1 MKTVIVYR
9 KKKFASAWMPYWL
22 ITCISKKEFM
32 MRCGLQGDL
41 CTHTVMGQ
49 PVSRVDIGV
58 LDALGTW
65 IENGKTIELHLEDD
79 VCTIFASTMDGSLS
93 NEVILEDTG
102 TQHLTLTTRGGFRT
116 VSYPYFEQE

>member
-1 MKTVIVYR
+1 
-9 KKKFASAWMPYWL
+9 MPYWL

-49 PVSRVDIGV
+49 PVNRIDIGT
-58 LDALGTW
+58 LDALGTR

-93 NEVILEDTG
+93 NEVILQDAD
-102 TQHLTLTTRGGFRT
+102 TQHLTLTTKGGFKT